1 MRPRPASPPDPGRS
15 RPTSSERA
23 DAATKWVGQA
33 QGHPRP
39 VHGVPRLPG
48 HPRYPG
54 GVELVCHHA
63 AGGVEVDPRGEREAI
78 ASGAC
83 RPLRLEREVA
93 PGATQPR
100 PRNGPGAAIG
110 RSTAVRPGR
119 AGAGAMCACRSPT
132 AATRGRPRP
141 ALRWKTPPTDL
152 TVGTGLGR
160 SRRIGSGPGGA
171 PAGRRGRVAAHGPM
185 RSMERGYPTKVHYP
199 GCPSSAS
206 QTSWPRGIRAHLL
219 ARHRQEARTR
229 VRSRTRK
236 SAPRPFLGRNLRADH
251 AQRPLRR

>member
-1 MRPRPASPPDPGRS
+1 MRPRH
-15 RPTSSERA
+15 RA
-23 DAATKWVGQA
+23 AP
-33 QGHPRP
+33 PRP
-39 VHGVPRLPG
+39 
-48 HPRYPG
+48 
-54 GVELVCHHA
+54 
-63 AGGVEVDPRGEREAI
+63 
-78 ASGAC
+78 
-83 RPLRLEREVA
+83 A
-93 PGATQPR
+93 PGARGRRAAPGPR
-100 PRNGPGAAIG
+100 PRRSGPGAGPPTPGPRHAPPARPSSLSRRRRTRLPPRSRRCRG
-110 RSTAVRPGR
+110 RPPRRTRGHRLGCVPAAAARTRGR
-119 AGAGAMCACRSPT
+119 AGRDAAAPPERS
-132 AATRGRPRP
+132 GRR
-141 ALRWKTPPTDL
+141 
-152 TVGTGLGR
+152 
-160 SRRIGSGPGGA
+160 A